1 MVLQILKSKK
11 MELTLFP
18 RYKRLIEVI
27 LLQKDIFLCGGSSK
41 KCLNQ
46 LKFFCWVQNLTYY
59 LLKIE
64 TYSLSSKWM
73 GTDSKLNKSKA
84 LFT

>member
-1 MVLQILKSKK
+1 MWWFIQ
-11 MELTLFP
+11 
-18 RYKRLIEVI
+18 EVS
-27 LLQKDIFLCGGSSK
+27 QSAQIFL
-41 KCLNQ
+41 L
-46 LKFFCWVQNLTYY
+46 VQNLTYY

-73 GTDSKLNKSKA
+73 GTDSKLNEPKA